1 MIEYNGNDI
10 WNKYV
15 LSSRLNESTD
25 GALLML
31 TGSAF
36 HAVGP
41 AAVKE
46 RSPILERVR
55 EMSSRQR
62 DDDLRSAG
70 RAILDTG
77 TQQFVIYSG
86 ARRLR
91 ALNTI

>member
-1 MIEYNGNDI
+1 MSDYNGNDI

-41 AAVKE
+41 ATVKE
-46 RSPILERVR
+46 RSPNLECVR
-55 EMSSRQR
+55 GMVSRQR
-62 DDDLRSAG
+62 DDDPRPAQ
-70 RAILDTG
+70 RAVLDTEM
-77 TQQFVIYSG
+77 QQFVIYSG
-86 ARRLR
+86 AR
-91 ALNTI
+91 